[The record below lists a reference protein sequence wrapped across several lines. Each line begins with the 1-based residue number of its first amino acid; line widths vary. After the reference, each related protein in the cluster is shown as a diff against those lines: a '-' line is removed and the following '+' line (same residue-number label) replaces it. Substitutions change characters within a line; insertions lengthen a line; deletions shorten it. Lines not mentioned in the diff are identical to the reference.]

1 MNMQGYTIQELSKK
15 LKISERAV
23 YQRLRSIGIE
33 PLTRQAIYP
42 EVALEKIREVS
53 KGGRPKNPIGPGKSA
68 IPKNKP

>member
-23 YQRLRSIGIE
+23 YQRLRTTGIE

-42 EVALEKIREVS
+42 ETALEAIKTVNQ
-53 KGGRPKNPIGPGKSA
+53 GGRPKKE
-68 IPKNKP
+68 K